1 MSNNIYDILKT
12 LNGLEYPTTK
22 KSLLSE
28 SKDVKMCNECGMSE
42 SKCECDHSS
51 DKDVKKE
58 KKSAIGEAVARVEAS
73 LTEKYNSIEES
84 GLQAWLGDRKY
95 TRPGMDAL
103 RKAGREGASKE
114 KMAKIRAKY
123 DKMDESETNEDM
135 LSPKQQKI
143 ARMAGNPK
151 KIDANDLKALRAGK
165 KKNAEGNEFS
175 GALDDARKAG
185 KKEFNVGGK
194 TYQVKEAGADDFLGG
209 DNPVDQHGH
218 LRLSPTG
225 ATKVQNHPKYDS
237 NRSPN
242 AQYSDHFD
250 QRGYERMSH
259 DQAVEVGKHPEYNP
273 NLPANAQHHL
283 LNKQGSTLA
292 VKEGFEDLEKY
303 MKEKEGKTTHGKK
316 TKTKTGLK
324 HERDYDREETGER
337 GRPVKDKFAKK
348 KDKVTKVDEAVRP
361 KSRVAP
367 STHTTPR
374 GTSVDLNLVPPSSSF
389 TRRQWKRMSTADRQ
403 AAWDADA
410 AASAPQAAPA
420 GTKASELADKYRQFR
435 YGTTDPKAISDI
447 KAQAAASEKPGF
459 LSRTADKAVDMT
471 LKTATSPFKLAGA
484 ATLGTGLYNWSN
496 TPDTSLPY
504 EIAKATAEPIKGV
517 WTGLGKPGENVI
529 GSAERWAQRT
539 FGDPNDP
546 KTKEAKRQHEEAK
559 KREREQQQ
567 QERTNNSG
575 PESSVLPG
583 ERSAPLRPDP
593 GAESWRDQYVP
604 RYDGGNSRAPTRD

>member
-1 MSNNIYDILKT
+1 VDEDNSGTVPPKHY
-12 LNGLEYPTTK
+12 GGEGPTGAAFD
-22 KSLLSE
+22 LY
-28 SKDVKMCNECGMSE
+28 MQQR
-42 SKCECDHSS
+42 
-51 DKDVKKE
+51 KE
-58 KKSAIGEAVARVEAS
+58 Q
-73 LTEKYNSIEES
+73 L
-84 GLQAWLGDRKY
+84 
-95 TRPGMDAL
+95 
-103 RKAGREGASKE
+103 
-114 KMAKIRAKY
+114 AKQKP
-123 DKMDESETNEDM
+123 KNEDM

-209 DNPVDQHGH
+209 VDHTDQRGH

-225 ATKVQNHPKYDS
+225 AAKVQNHPNYDP
-237 NRSPN
+237 NQSPN
-242 AQYSDHFD
+242 AQYSKHFD
-250 QRGYERMSH
+250 QNGYPRMSH

-348 KDKVTKVDEAVRP
+348 KDKVTKVDEAARP
-361 KSRVAP
+361 RSRAAP

-435 YGTTDPKAISDI
+435 YGTTDPKTISDI
-447 KAQAAASEKPGF
+447 KAQKAATDKPGF
-459 LSRTADKAVDMT
+459 LSRTADKAVDT
-471 LKTATSPFKLAGA
+471 VLKTATSPTKVAGTA
-484 ATLGTGLYNWSN
+484 VLGTGLYNWSK
-496 TPDTSLPY
+496 TPDTSLPF
-504 EIAKATAEPIKGV
+504 EIMKAGIEPIKGA
-517 WTGLGKPGENVI
+517 WTGLGKPGENFI

-539 FGDPNDP
+539 FGDDDDP
-546 KTKEAKRQHEEAK
+546 KTQEAKRQHEEAK
-559 KREREQQQ
+559 KRERERQQ

-575 PESSVLPG
+575 PESPVLPG
-583 ERSAPLRPDP
+583 ERSAPLVPDP